1 VISADK
7 VVSADYYVEQVACD
21 RHDYLSGDG
30 EAPGVWDGAFARQ
43 LGLAGQVSEDGFRA
57 LLAEQHPETGAQ
69 LKPQRNKRVAGW
81 DLTFSPPKSISAL
94 WAIAPDDIAAQIRA
108 ADEAAGRVGLAFME
122 RHACVARL
130 GRDGVDRQ
138 PATGFAAASFVH
150 RLSREGDP
158 QLHTHRVIAN
168 VVEAGD
174 GRRAAL
180 DGALL
185 WPWRFAADQVYL
197 AALRAELTAR
207 LGVRWVERN
216 GVWEI
221 DGIPP
226 SLCRAWSKRRAQIE
240 QAMAERGTSGG
251 RAAQA
256 AALATRKAKVA
267 EETGPL
273 SLRERLRA
281 EASQAGIDIER
292 VLGYVLDRDGLLR
305 AETRHERT
313 VGLCDEEIVER
324 LVGPEGLTARASGF
338 GRRDVYKAAGSLVIA
353 DQPDGQAAA
362 ERIDGLV
369 DQVLA
374 DPRVV
379 ALIEPARKTSGEVIR
394 PRDRDGKVLREVCTQ
409 HERRY
414 TTVSL
419 LAAERELVDR
429 ALARR
434 DGGTAVVPEQMVEE
448 AITAYNTANPD
459 RELDADQQAMVRHLC
474 GSGDGVDVVVGKA
487 GTGKST
493 ALRVAR
499 QAFEAAE
506 IPVIGVAPTANAAR
520 QLRQSAGIES
530 GTVDRL
536 LVEVEHGVRR
546 LPAGTV
552 VVLDEAGMCST
563 RNRLALQQAVD
574 AVGGKVA
581 DVGDH
586 RQIPSVDVGG
596 GHAVLARELGAVTLG
611 TDHRFKVPELRDAAE
626 LIRDGDAEQ
635 AVALLDE
642 LGMVTEAGHPRQV
655 WAAMVNDWLSLRDQ
669 GQSVRMLATE
679 NSVVAQL
686 NTLARQT
693 LVARG
698 EVARRGREYASGDDS
713 REILV
718 AVGDRVRL
726 GQNHGGIVQ
735 PDGAAA
741 VVRNGME
748 GVVTRT
754 GRRAVVVRLDA
765 EHAEDG
771 RGEVH
776 LPGWYVGGHVDLA
789 YAITADK
796 AQGITI
802 DHSLFAPSAA
812 TSQER
817 AYVALSRG
825 RRSNRIYATAGSG
838 WQEAIAT
845 PRGHVF
851 ATEQRPDLDA
861 DLAARILRMRDN
873 AAARDPERSRE
884 RERET
889 GQQRGMGRA
898 IGM

>member
-1 VISADK
+1 VISIDK
-7 VVSADYYVEQVACD
+7 VVSVDYYVEQVARD
-21 RHDYLSGDG
+21 RHDYLSGGG
-30 EAPGVWDGAFARQ
+30 EAAGVWDGAFADQ
-43 LGLAGQVSEDGFRA
+43 LDLHGEVSEDGFRA
-57 LLAEQHPETGAQ
+57 LLAEQHPTTGVQ
-69 LKPQRNKRVAGW
+69 LKPQRNKKVAGW

-94 WAIAPDDIAAQIRA
+94 WAIAPDDVAAEVRA
-108 ADEAAGRVGLAFME
+108 ADEVAGRVGLAFVE

-138 PATGFAAASFVH
+138 PGTGFAAASFVH
-150 RLSREGDP
+150 RTSREGDP
-158 QLHTHRVIAN
+158 QLHAHRVIAN
-168 VVEAGD
+168 VVQAAD

-207 LGVRWVERN
+207 LGVRWTERN

-226 SLCRAWSKRRAQIE
+226 ALCRAWSKRRVQIE

-256 AALATRKAKVA
+256 AALATRNPKVG
-267 EETGPL
+267 EEGPRT
-273 SLRERLRA
+273 LRERLRQ
-281 EASQAGIDIER
+281 EACEVGIDVEA
-292 VLGYVLDRDGLLR
+292 VLDHVLDRHRLMR
-305 AETRHERT
+305 AETRAERT

-324 LVGPEGLTARASGF
+324 LVGPEGLTGQASGF
-338 GRRDVYKAAGSLVIA
+338 ARRDVYKAAGALVVA
-353 DQPDGQAAA
+353 DQPDALAAA
-362 ERIDGLV
+362 ARIDGLV
-369 DQVLA
+369 DRVLA

-379 ALIEPARKTSGEVIR
+379 ALVEPARKTSGEVIR
-394 PRDRDGKVLREVCTQ
+394 PRTPDGRVVKEVCTQ

-419 LAAERELVDR
+419 LAAERELIDR
-429 ALARR
+429 ALARQNS
-434 DGGTAVVPEQMVEE
+434 GTAVVPAPLVEE
-448 AITAYNTANPD
+448 AIAAYNTANPD
-459 RELDADQQAMVRHLC
+459 CRLDGDQEAMVRHLC
-474 GSGDGVDVVVGKA
+474 ASGNGVDVVVGKA

-499 QAFEAAE
+499 EAFEAAG
-506 IPVIGVAPTANAAR
+506 IPVVGVAPTANAAR
-520 QLRQSAGIES
+520 QLHQSAGIES

-536 LVEVEHGVRR
+536 LIEVAHGIRR
-546 LPAGTV
+546 LPAGAV

-574 AVGGKVA
+574 EVGGKVA

-596 GHAVLARELGAVTLG
+596 GHAVLARELGAITLG
-611 TDHRFKVPELRDAAE
+611 TDHRFKVAKLRDAAE

-635 AVALLDE
+635 GVALLDE
-642 LGMVTEAGHPRQV
+642 LGMLTQAGHPHQV
-655 WAAMVNDWLSLRDQ
+655 WEAMVDDWLALRDQ
-669 GQSVRMLATE
+669 GQSVRMLASE
-679 NSVVAQL
+679 NSAVDRL
-686 NTLARQT
+686 NALARER
-693 LVARG
+693 LVERG
-698 EVARRGREYASGDDS
+698 EVARRGREYPSADDS
-713 REILV
+713 REFFV
-718 AVGDRVRL
+718 AIGDRVRL
-726 GQNHGGIVQ
+726 GRNSLVGQ
-735 PDGAAA
+735 PDKSITT
-741 VVRNGME
+741 VRNGME
-748 GVVTRT
+748 GTVTRT
-754 GRRAVVVRLDA
+754 ARRALVVQLDD

-771 RGEVH
+771 QAEVE
-776 LPGWYVGGHVDLA
+776 LPGWYVGEHVDYA
-789 YAITADK
+789 YAVTADK
-796 AQGITI
+796 AQGITV
-802 DHSLFAPSAA
+802 DHSLFTPSAA

-825 RRSNRIYATAGSG
+825 RHSNRLYATAGSG

-851 ATEQRPDLDA
+851 ATEQSPDIDD

-873 AAARDPERSRE
+873 TIDSERARARE
-884 RERET
+884 RERENSR
-889 GQQRGMGRA
+889 QRETGRA